1 MSKVYVQ
8 PLYHAA
14 VSEFVSYAKAEGYNI
29 EVATFAYTNV
39 HDMDWQKALQDHQQL
54 LKEFEGQVSFHGIF
68 QEHNHPQQRPPNRPN
83 LKRPRIF
90 KYRSC
95 SETGCKTGCFPR
107 QPKPARAKRLLQEKL
122 ARPKHCFLATGSG
135 KVQ

>member
-29 EVATFAYTNV
+29 EVTTFAYTNV

-68 QEHNHPQQRPPNRPN
+68 QDITIHSSDPQIAQTSKDRV
-83 LKRPRIF
+83 F
-90 KYRSC
+90 
-95 SETGCKTGCFPR
+95 
-107 QPKPARAKRLLQEKL
+107 
-122 ARPKHCFLATGSG
+122 
-135 KVQ
+135 